1 MFEAVK
7 KQSLSD
13 EVFDQLRKRI
23 VSRSIQAGDELPS
36 ERVLCELL
44 QVNRGAVREAIKRLQ
59 QAGLVQVRH
68 GGATTVLDY
77 RAAAGLELLP
87 SLLID
92 EAGEI
97 QVDTARSI
105 VRMRQI
111 LSPEIARDAALQ
123 ADANLVSE
131 LQTLLDRMRA
141 QQDTAQR
148 QFAVFEFWELLVK
161 GSGNIAFQLALN
173 SLRKTYSH
181 IWGLLTEMLADDFHD
196 LAAFEQIA
204 EAVQQRDGDRAFAVA
219 RTHIDHSSELMNG
232 FLDLYCQS
240 IEQVKTD
247 EP

>member
-1 MFEAVK
+1 VFEAVK

-23 VSRSIQAGDELPS
+23 VSNSIQAGDELPS

-87 SLLID
+87 SLLIN

-105 VRMRQI
+105 IRMRQI
-111 LSPEIARDAALQ
+111 LSPEIARDAAQQ
-123 ADANLVSE
+123 ANENLVTQ
-131 LQTLLDRMRA
+131 LQTLLDRMRTR
-141 QQDTAQR
+141 QDTAQR
-148 QFAVFEFWELLVK
+148 QFAVFEFWELLVE
-161 GSGNIAFQLALN
+161 GSGNIAYRLALN

-196 LAAFEQIA
+196 LSAFEQITA
-204 EAVQQRDGDRAFAVA
+204 AVAQRNGEQAFAAA

-232 FLDLYCQS
+232 FLDLYRQS
-240 IEQVKTD
+240 IEQVKAD
-247 EP
+247 ES